1 MDVNLVS
8 FDSMLGIMSIG
19 IVLWYFLA
27 PSIVILL
34 AIYSIRTIL
43 KNKKVKNTKVKE
55 INPNGLDGIDL
66 EPKDKSK
73 FRSLSLSFDE
83 TGRVVN

>member
-1 MDVNLVS
+1 
-8 FDSMLGIMSIG
+8 MLGIMSIG
-19 IVLWYFLA
+19 IVIWYFLA
-27 PSIVILL
+27 PSILILL

-43 KNKKVKNTKVKE
+43 KNNKVKNTKVNE
-55 INPNGLDGIDL
+55 INPNGLDGVDL

-83 TGRVVN
+83 MGRVVN

>member
-1 MDVNLVS
+1 
-8 FDSMLGIMSIG
+8 MSIS

-34 AIYSIRTIL
+34 VIYSIRTVL
-43 KNKKVKNTKVKE
+43 KNKKGKNTKNTKVKE
-55 INPNGLDGIDL
+55 INPNGLDGVDL